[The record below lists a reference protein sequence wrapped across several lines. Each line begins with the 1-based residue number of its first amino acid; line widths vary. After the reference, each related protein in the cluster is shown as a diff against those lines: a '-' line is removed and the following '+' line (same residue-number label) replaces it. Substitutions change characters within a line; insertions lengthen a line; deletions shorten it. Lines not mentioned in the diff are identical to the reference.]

1 MIIHQRVQAE
11 QIVVDSKVSRIGNV
25 VIDNVRVTN
34 ITDIVRR
41 RKTSE
46 LSAAAS
52 HDLLLLLTNVHSVVL
67 MVFLMSLLVSGD
79 DICVQWFPSEPVT
92 EEDVFPGL

>member
-1 MIIHQRVQAE
+1 VIIHQRVQAE

-52 HDLLLLLTNVHSVVL
+52 HDLLLLTNVHSVAL
-67 MVFLMSLLVSGD
+67 MVFLMSLLASGD
-79 DICVQWFPSEPVT
+79 DICVQWFPSEPVI